1 MLHGSHFSICSASV
15 LGIEE
20 ISILARYLALFQ
32 NQCDRFE
39 NRTISSSS
47 TWTFF
52 CLALRHR
59 STQPITMNNNASLI
73 PIASST
79 NDPKVMPST
88 AANSDIDTSSRKNIQ
103 TRHGR
108 LTPVSGR
115 EDKPISSAAEIMI
128 PHAVVA

>member
-1 MLHGSHFSICSASV
+1 
-15 LGIEE
+15 
-20 ISILARYLALFQ
+20 
-32 NQCDRFE
+32 
-39 NRTISSSS
+39 
-47 TWTFF
+47 
-52 CLALRHR
+52 
-59 STQPITMNNNASLI
+59 MNNNASLI